1 MYITMTRILP
11 EHNSK
16 ARETPAKE
24 PKKKPRLKRGWAT
37 RDVKKAVGHGRKVSP
52 SDASVGH
59 ANNPNMSKI
68 QKESKLKRKVGK
80 KLSEAG
86 AHYKSKISKA
96 ANKFKSLLNK

>member
-1 MYITMTRILP
+1 L
-11 EHNSK
+11 
-16 ARETPAKE
+16 
-24 PKKKPRLKRGWAT
+24 
-37 RDVKKAVGHGRKVSP
+37 KKAVGHGRKVSP

-96 ANKFKSLLNK
+96 ANKFKSLVNK